1 MDNLVDGRLQ
11 EKVTKS
17 HYIEANRPVVIFP
30 KVDQCASR
38 WKETGI
44 PPPPSPPLPPFLLS
58 CIPYLLGAYLG
69 AVILIMVGKHVT
81 EIIFPLNKSSQSL
94 KGGNLVIKINDVKT
108 TLATQS
114 FTVC

>member
-1 MDNLVDGRLQ
+1 MQ

-38 WKETGI
+38 RKETGI
-44 PPPPSPPLPPFLLS
+44 A
-58 CIPYLLGAYLG
+58 CIPFASVPR

-94 KGGNLVIKINDVKT
+94 KGRT
-108 TLATQS
+108 S
-114 FTVC
+114 